1 VNDVK
6 SQVNSLP
13 EPVQRYFNHVL
24 KDGQTFISYAR
35 IKHNGQFR
43 PGFDKGWMNIKG
55 EQYATTEKPG
65 FIWKGTTSM
74 FVARDMYIADK
85 GRLIVSLFGLYNIA
99 DASGEAYNQGE
110 LLRWLGE
117 SILYPTNFLPGQ
129 RLQWAAIDSQT
140 AKLTYNYCG
149 LSLYFI
155 VTFNETGEITEMVT
169 KRLSTYFQKTG
180 PVRTIYW

>member
-1 VNDVK
+1 
-6 SQVNSLP
+6 
-13 EPVQRYFNHVL
+13 
-24 KDGQTFISYAR
+24 
-35 IKHNGQFR
+35 
-43 PGFDKGWMNIKG
+43 
-55 EQYATTEKPG
+55 
-65 FIWKGTTSM
+65 
-74 FVARDMYIADK
+74 MYIADK
-85 GRLIVSLFGLYNIA
+85 GRLVVSLFGLYNIA
-99 DASGEAYNQGE
+99 DARGEAYNQGE

-169 KRLSTYFQKTG
+169 KRSMEANRSETWVIKSSDYKEMNNVLVPTTFNVLWRLETG
-180 PVRTIYW
+180 DFSYARFKITEIAYDIPEKF